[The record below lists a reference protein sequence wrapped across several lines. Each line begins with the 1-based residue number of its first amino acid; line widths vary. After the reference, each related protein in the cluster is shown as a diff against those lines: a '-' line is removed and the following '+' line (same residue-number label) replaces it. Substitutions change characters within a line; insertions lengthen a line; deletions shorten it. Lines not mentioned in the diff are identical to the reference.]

1 MKRTGPVRSAVG
13 DGYYMVAESS
23 QQAAQSNKQARILS
37 PPIQQ
42 TSGMLYSE
50 IQNLS
55 SIGKL
60 AISFHKMD
68 LFRTALVQFSQTKKV
83 LCDPKLEP
91 TYSITSLMVTVF
103 YSFIPKYLNIHFSVP
118 HSLQK

>member
-1 MKRTGPVRSAVG
+1 MYLYGQGASDKLKRTGPVRSAVG

-50 IQNLS
+50 IQNFSRALV
-55 SIGKL
+55 KL
-60 AISFHKMD
+60 AISLHKMD
-68 LFRTALVQFSQTKKV
+68 LSRTALVWFWQ
-83 LCDPKLEP
+83 PKD
-91 TYSITSLMVTVF
+91 T
-103 YSFIPKYLNIHFSVP
+103 
-118 HSLQK
+118 